1 MWYLLGS
8 ARSVNLVYLSFFCV
22 CVQDLLASSSIADE
36 QSCTKGIRVN
46 AVSYIPA

>member
-8 ARSVNLVYLSFFCV
+8 ARSVNLVYLSFFL
-22 CVQDLLASSSIADE
+22 CVQDLLASSSIADD
-36 QSCTKGIRVN
+36 QSCSKGIIVN